1 MDGNLQDRRETI
13 LLHSS
18 SYHGRL
24 EISQRLLDLGVNSN
38 AKNHRSETALHMV
51 SRGECDSQDG
61 VRVARLLLERG
72 ADVDV
77 QRRDHWTPLHVASY
91 FGKAAITELLLEH
104 SANASAKTDGG
115 ETPLHVVSC
124 GEYNEAT
131 TMIKG
136 KLDGYVIEGHLINRD
151 FIDIFAHIAQLL
163 LKRVVDVNAQCKDQR
178 TPLHVA
184 CSYGKPEIARLLL
197 GHDADANAKDNK
209 GRTPL
214 HAVSGGKYQSQEDGA
229 RIARLLLEHG
239 ADMNRKEES
248 NATPLHV
255 ASYHNKYEIV
265 RLLLAHGAKAKVDGD
280 GGETALH
287 GVARVKYESPEEGV
301 SVAQV
306 LLECGIDVDARS
318 KDDLTPLHFAS
329 DFGKLEIAQLLL
341 DHGTNVNAKGVNG
354 ATPLHFA
361 SSCVY
366 KSPEDGVRVALL
378 LLERGADVDAQ
389 RDNHWTP
396 LHYASNDGMLEVA
409 RVLLDHD
416 ANANARLPLGTTP
429 CT

>member
-1 MDGNLQDRRETI
+1 MTK
-13 LLHSS
+13 
-18 SYHGRL
+18 RL
-24 EISQRLLDLGVNSN
+24 QRLKVN
-38 AKNHRSETALHMV
+38 
-51 SRGECDSQDG
+51 
-61 VRVARLLLERG
+61 
-72 ADVDV
+72 
-77 QRRDHWTPLHVASY
+77 WSY
-91 FGKAAITELLLEH
+91 
-104 SANASAKTDGG
+104 
-115 ETPLHVVSC
+115 
-124 GEYNEAT
+124 
-131 TMIKG
+131 MIK
-136 KLDGYVIEGHLINRD
+136 EHLINYN
-151 FIDIFAHIAQLL
+151 FIDNIAHIAQLL
-163 LKRVVDVNAQCKDQR
+163 LKRIEDVNAQCKDQR

-197 GHDADANAKDNK
+197 DRDADANAMDNK
-209 GRTPL
+209 GWTPL
-214 HAVSGGKYQSQEDGA
+214 HAVSGGKYQSQGDGA

-239 ADMNRKEES
+239 ADMNRKDES

-255 ASYHNKYEIV
+255 ACYHNKYEIV
-265 RLLLAHGAKAKVDGD
+265 RLLHSTKAKADGD
-280 GGETALH
+280 DGETALH
-287 GVARVKYESPEEGV
+287 GVARVKYESPEDGV
-301 SVAQV
+301 RVARV

-409 RVLLDHD
+409 RVLLDHG
-416 ANANARLPLGTTP
+416 ANANAKIAAGDTPLHMIHTDKYESEESRVRTAQLLLERGVDVDAQRNNHATPLHLASSYGRLEVAQLFLDRGAN
-429 CT
+429 